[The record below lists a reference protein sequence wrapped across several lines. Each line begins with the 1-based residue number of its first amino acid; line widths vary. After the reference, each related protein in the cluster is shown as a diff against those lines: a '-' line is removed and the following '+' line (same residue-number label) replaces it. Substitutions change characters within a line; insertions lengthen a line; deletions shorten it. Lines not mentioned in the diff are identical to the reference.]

1 MRSRPYPT
9 GTVTRV
15 GTPYTPILGTLAYVW
30 DRSLDRVLMVLRN
43 ARADDEHL
51 GKYNGLG
58 GKLEPGEDIAAGIA
72 REIAEEADL
81 EVTSMVLRGTINWP
95 GFGAN
100 GEDWFGF
107 VFLVDDWNGEAPSA
121 NVEGTLHW
129 VARSRLLQACSDDA
143 DERRAAALPMWEG
156 DRWFVPLVFDDD
168 PRAFHG
174 VMPYAQGRPQHWT
187 VQRLASSASR

>member
-1 MRSRPYPT
+1 M
-9 GTVTRV
+9 

-30 DRSLDRVLMVLRN
+30 DRPRDRVLMVLRN
-43 ARADDEHL
+43 ARPDDEHL

-58 GKLEPGEDIAAGIA
+58 GKLEPGEDIASGIR
-72 REIAEEADL
+72 RELHEEAEL
-81 EVTSMVLRGTINWP
+81 FVTSMTLRGTVNWP

-107 VFLVDDWNGEAPSA
+107 VFLVEGWTGEPPAA
-121 NVEGTLHW
+121 NPEGTLHW
-129 VARSRLLQACSDDA
+129 VERARLLAACSADA
-143 DERRAAALPMWEG
+143 RERHQAALPMWEG

-174 VMPYAQGRPQHWT
+174 VMPYHHGRPQGWT
-187 VQRLASSASR
+187 VARLG